1 MNEREY
7 ERRCELE
14 AEGCDFEET
23 EMRPKK
29 KLRKNDTIG
38 KIKNNFPTGVYKPQR
53 LDTMILIT

>member
-23 EMRPKK
+23 EMR
-29 KLRKNDTIG
+29 LEEEAEEERYNRE
-38 KIKNNFPTGVYKPQR
+38 NQE
-53 LDTMILIT
+53 